1 MKIIKSVKN
10 LVVYGSTIALI
21 GSGIGFHN
29 EMNQSIDENAT
40 MTDYLIGAHRGES
53 SLAIENTKEAIVL
66 ASENDEVDYIE
77 VDVRM
82 SKDGKLYLSHD
93 DDVLT
98 LDGNINISEM
108 MSAEIDNTEFIHIKD
123 EKINYF
129 DLIFDSDGREMLR
142 RIRGLNGD
150 SYSII
155 SLSDAMKLFGD
166 KKILLDLKFG
176 DNVLRYVDAL
186 KKFFKERDI
195 SNIVFQ
201 SDDPTSLLYFKSEMP
216 NAFCSILVRD
226 EESLKYI
233 DYFDGIG
240 IRKDVVDKEF
250 VVDAINQDKLVL
262 VWTIKSKQDLDKVR
276 DELDEVD
283 DDVIYITD
291 YPDIMSKALKKNR

>member
-1 MKIIKSVKN
+1 MKLIKSVKN
-10 LVVYGSTIALI
+10 IIVYGSTIALI
-21 GSGIGFHN
+21 GSGIGFHS
-29 EMNQSIDENAT
+29 EMRQPVDENAT
-40 MTDYLIGAHRGES
+40 MTDYLIGAHRGDS

-82 SKDGKLYLSHD
+82 SLDGKLYLSHD

-98 LDGNINISEM
+98 TNGNQNTSEM
-108 MSAEIDNTEFIHIKD
+108 MSADIEATEFIHVKD

-129 DLIFDSDGREMLR
+129 DLISDKDGREMLK

-150 SYSII
+150 SYRII

-166 KKILLDLKFG
+166 KKILLDLKFS
-176 DNVLRYVDAL
+176 DNVVKYTDAV
-186 KKFFKERDI
+186 KIFFKDRDI

-201 SDDPTSLLYFKSEMP
+201 SDDPISLLYFKSQMP
-216 NAFCSILVRD
+216 DAFCSILVRD
-226 EESLKYI
+226 KESLKYI

-250 VVDAINQDKLVL
+250 VIEAINQNKLVL
-262 VWTIKSKQDLDKVR
+262 VWTIKSKQDLEKVTE
-276 DELDEVD
+276 ELGESIEEV
-283 DDVIYITD
+283 VYITD
-291 YPDIMSKALKKNR
+291 FPDIMSKELKKNR

>member
-1 MKIIKSVKN
+1 MKLIKSVKN
-10 LVVYGSTIALI
+10 IIVYGSTIALI

-29 EMNQSIDENAT
+29 EMKQPVDENAT

-276 DELDEVD
+276 DELDEAD

-291 YPDIMSKALKKNR
+291 YPDIISKALKKNR

>member
-108 MSAEIDNTEFIHIKD
+108 MSAEIENTEFIHIKD

-250 VVDAINQDKLVL
+250 VIDAINQDKLVL

-276 DELDEVD
+276 DELDEAD

-291 YPDIMSKALKKNR
+291 YPDIISKALKKNR

>member
-276 DELDEVD
+276 DELDEAD

-291 YPDIMSKALKKNR
+291 YPDIISKALKKNR

>member
-53 SLAIENTKEAIVL
+53 SLAVENTKEAIVL

-250 VVDAINQDKLVL
+250 VIDAINQDKLVL

>member
-129 DLIFDSDGREMLR
+129 DLIFDNDGREMLR

-176 DNVLRYVDAL
+176 DNVLRYVDVL
-186 KKFFKERDI
+186 KKFFKERNI

-276 DELDEVD
+276 DELDEAD

-291 YPDIMSKALKKNR
+291 YPDIISKALKKNR

>member
-176 DNVLRYVDAL
+176 DNVLRYVDVL

-250 VVDAINQDKLVL
+250 VIDAINQDKLVL

-276 DELDEVD
+276 DELDEAD

-291 YPDIMSKALKKNR
+291 YPDIISKALKKNR

>member
-1 MKIIKSVKN
+1 MKLIKSVKN
-10 LVVYGSTIALI
+10 IIVYGSTIALI

-29 EMNQSIDENAT
+29 DMNQPVDDNAT

-82 SKDGKLYLSHD
+82 SLDGKLYLSHD

-98 LDGNINISEM
+98 TYGNQNISEM
-108 MSAEIDNTEFIHIKD
+108 MSADIEATEFIHVKD

-129 DLIFDSDGREMLR
+129 DLISDKDGREMLK

-150 SYSII
+150 SYRII

-166 KKILLDLKFG
+166 KKILLDLKFS
-176 DNVLRYVDAL
+176 DNVVKYTEAV
-186 KKFFKERDI
+186 KKFFKDRDI

-201 SDDPTSLLYFKSEMP
+201 SDDHISLLYFKSQMP
-216 NAFCSILVRD
+216 DAFCSILVRD
-226 EESLKYI
+226 KESLKYI

-250 VVDAINQDKLVL
+250 VIEAINQNKLVL
-262 VWTIKSKQDLDKVR
+262 VWTIKSKQDLEKVTE
-276 DELDEVD
+276 ELGESIEEV
-283 DDVIYITD
+283 VYITD
-291 YPDIMSKALKKNR
+291 YPDIMSKELKKNR

>member
-176 DNVLRYVDAL
+176 DNVLRYVDVL
-186 KKFFKERDI
+186 KKFFKERNI

-276 DELDEVD
+276 DELDEAD

-291 YPDIMSKALKKNR
+291 YPDIISKALKKNR

>member
-250 VVDAINQDKLVL
+250 VIDAINQDKLVL

>member
-108 MSAEIDNTEFIHIKD
+108 MSAEIENTEFIHIKD

-176 DNVLRYVDAL
+176 DNVLRYVDVL

-250 VVDAINQDKLVL
+250 VIDAINQDKLVL

-276 DELDEVD
+276 DELDEAD

-291 YPDIMSKALKKNR
+291 YPDIISKALKKNR